1 MDRHDLMFKVSQI
14 QLDLLNVVTKLG
26 NIEREL
32 QREEDEIV
40 KLTDTQ
46 IEHMK
51 DGFTVTTICNDKA
64 YKIQLVDN
72 SKN

>member
-1 MDRHDLMFKVSQI
+1 MDRYDVMFRVSQI
-14 QLDLLNVVTKLG
+14 QLDLLNIVTKLG

-51 DGFTVTTICNDKA
+51 DGFTVTAICNDKA